1 MIQINLLTKQRLTE
15 NNLMVTKGK
24 RDFSDGSVGKESA
37 GDTGDTGSIPGLA
50 RSPGGGNDDPLQYS
64 WLKNPMDRGT
74 QRATVYGVAKSQIQ
88 LSD

>member
-37 GDTGDTGSIPGLA
+37 GDTGDLYLCVCVCVCVRT
-50 RSPGGGNDDPLQYS
+50 RMHLQVR
-64 WLKNPMDRGT
+64 LVT
-74 QRATVYGVAKSQIQ
+74 
-88 LSD
+88 